1 MTTDILSTDE
11 LMHYGVLRKSGRYPW
26 GSGENSYQRNKTF
39 LAYVDDLKKK
49 GLSETQI
56 AEGLSTDEHKMTT
69 TQLRALKSIAKNQ
82 TKASDIS
89 EAYRLKEKG
98 WSNVAIGERMGI
110 PDTSVG
116 NLLKPETREKNDL
129 LVTTSNMLK
138 DQLKEKPYLD
148 IGAGVENHLGISDT
162 KLSTAVSM
170 LQEEGYTVHKIKVP
184 QQFGKGDTTVK
195 VLAPPDTTWADVI
208 KNQEGIKT
216 ISEISDD
223 GGRSWLGLQDPMQFD
238 SKRLGIN
245 YAEDGGTAADG
256 VIYVRPGVDDVS
268 LGGKRYAQV
277 RIAVDGT
284 HYIKG
289 MAVYRDDLPD
299 GVDLVFNTNKA
310 NKGNKLDVLKPL
322 KEDPETGTIDKDNPF
337 GSALKH
343 QILDVDANGKTRVTS
358 VMNIVNEEGD
368 WNEWSKTL
376 SSQVLSK
383 QPNTLAKQQLDLAL
397 KSKQDEF
404 AEILSLTNPVVKQHM
419 LEKFADGADSSS
431 VDLKAAALPRQRS
444 QVILPVN
451 EMKETEVFAPNYR
464 DGEKV
469 VLIRYPHGGKF
480 EIPELTVNNRQAD
493 AKKMLGGAKDAIG
506 INAKVAERLSGAD
519 FDGDTVLVIPNNS
532 RSIKTESPLEGLKG
546 FDPQSSY
553 PRYEGMPL
561 MSARAKQQQMGDV
574 SNLITDMTIR
584 GASNAELARAVKHS
598 MVVIDAEKHKLN
610 YKQSATDQRI
620 KELKAK
626 YQVRPD
632 GTAGG
637 SSTIISRASS
647 EIRVNERIA
656 RRARDGGP
664 FDPATG
670 KRMYTETGASYINKA
685 GKEVVKTT
693 RTTKMAEAT
702 DALSLSSGTPMEAIY
717 ANHANQLKAMA
728 NTARKEAY
736 RVKPQKY
743 DSVAKARFATE
754 VATLNAKLNT
764 ALKFKPLERQ
774 AQLIANTVVDA
785 KRKAN
790 PHLEADG
797 IKKIKSQALA
807 EARYRTGA
815 HERTRIGI
823 TESEWAAIQAGAIST
838 SKQRS
843 ILQNTDLDDLKSLAT
858 PRAKQGISPAKLAR
872 ARSMSA
878 SGYTQ
883 AEIADALGVSTST
896 INAEL

>member
-1 MTTDILSTDE
+1 MMNDILSTDE

-26 GSGENSYQRNKTF
+26 GSGENAYQRNKSF

-49 GLSETQI
+49 GLSETEI
-56 AEGLSTDEHKMTT
+56 ARGLSTDDYPFTT

-82 TKASDIS
+82 TKAADIS

-98 WSNVAIGERMGI
+98 WSNVAIGERMGLAES
-110 PDTSVG
+110 SVRQ
-116 NLLKPETREKNDL
+116 LLDPVTREKNES
-129 LVTTSNMLK
+129 LVTTANMLK

-170 LQEEGYTVHKIKVP
+170 LQEDGYTVHNIKVK

-195 VLAPPDTTWADVI
+195 VLAPPDTAWSDI
-208 KNQEGIKT
+208 MKNQSDIKT
-216 ISEISDD
+216 ISEVSDD
-223 GGRSWLGLQDPMQFD
+223 NGRSWQLLQEPKQFD
-238 SKRLGIN
+238 SNRLGIN

-256 VIYVRPGVDDVS
+256 TIFVRPGVDDVS
-268 LGGKRYAQV
+268 LGGKNYAQV

-289 MAVYRDDLPD
+289 MAVYKDDLPD
-299 GVDLVFNTNKA
+299 GVDLVFNTNKSD
-310 NKGNKLDVLKPL
+310 KGDKLAVLKPL
-322 KEDPETGTIDKDNPF
+322 KQDPETGAVDKDNPF
-337 GSALKH
+337 GASIKR
-343 QILDVDANGKTRVTS
+343 QILDTDADGKTHTTS

-376 SSQVLSK
+376 SSQMLSK
-383 QPNTLAKQQLDLAL
+383 QSPALAKQQLDLAY
-397 KSKQDEF
+397 KSKQDELD
-404 AEILSLTNPVVKQHM
+404 EIISLTNPVVKQHM

-431 VDLKAAALPRQRS
+431 VTLKAAALPRQRS

-451 EMKETEVFAPNYR
+451 EMKETEVFAPNFR

-480 EIPELTVNNRQAD
+480 EIPELVVNNRQAD

-506 INAKVAERLSGAD
+506 INSKVAERLSGAD
-519 FDGDTVLVIPNNS
+519 FDGDTVLVIPNNNQ
-532 RSIKTESPLEGLKG
+532 SIKTESPLKDLKG

-553 PRYEGMPL
+553 PRYEGMPV

-574 SNLITDMTIR
+574 SNLITDMTIK

-610 YKQSATDQRI
+610 YKQSAKDNRI
-620 KELKAK
+620 KELKTK
-626 YQVRPD
+626 YQK
-632 GTAGG
+632 GG
-637 SSTIISRASS
+637 SSGADTLISKASS
-647 EIRVNERIA
+647 ELRVDERIA

-670 KRMYTETGASYINKA
+670 RKVYSETGASYINKA
-685 GKEVVKTT
+685 GKEVKKTT
-693 RTTKMAEAT
+693 RTTKMAET
-702 DALSLSSGTPMEAIY
+702 DDAFSLSSGTPMEAIY
-717 ANHANQLKAMA
+717 ATHANKLKAMA
-728 NTARKEAY
+728 NTARKESY

-743 DSVAKARFATE
+743 SPEAKARYATE

-774 AQLIANTVVDA
+774 AQLLANTVVDA

-815 HERTRIGI
+815 HDRTRIKI
-823 TESEWAAIQAGAIST
+823 TQAEWDAIQSGAIST

-858 PRAKQGISPAKLAR
+858 PRTKQGISPAKLAR

>member
-26 GSGENSYQRNKTF
+26 GSGENSYQRNKSF
-39 LAYVDDLKKK
+39 LAYVDDLKKQ
-49 GLSETQI
+49 GLSETDI
-56 AEGLSTDEHKMTT
+56 ARGLSTEEHKMTT

-110 PDTSVG
+110 AESSVRQ
-116 NLLKPETREKNDL
+116 LLDPATREKNEL

-170 LQEEGYTVHKIKVP
+170 LQEEGYTVHNVKVP

-223 GGRSWLGLQDPMQFD
+223 GGRSWLGLQEPMQFD

-289 MAVYRDDLPD
+289 MAVYKDDLPD

-404 AEILSLTNPVVKQHM
+404 AEIMSLTNPVVKQHM

-506 INAKVAERLSGAD
+506 INSKVAERLSGAD

-546 FDPQSSY
+546 FDPQTAY
-553 PRYEGMPL
+553 PRYDGMPL

-610 YKQSATDQRI
+610 YKQSSKDQGI

-647 EIRVNERIA
+647 EVRVNERIA

-702 DALSLSSGTPMEAIY
+702 DAFSLSSGTPMEAIY

-743 DSVAKARFATE
+743 DPVAKARYATE

-815 HERTRIGI
+815 YERTRIGI